1 MTENASPDTPTAS
14 RLHLGAAYYPEHW
27 PEERWPEDVRLMQ
40 EAGFTVARMGEFAW
54 STFEPTEGEFHFA
67 WLDRAITLL
76 AEAGIVSVLGTP
88 TAAPPA
94 WLTHA
99 HPETLAVDEYGR
111 RAQHG
116 NRCHYCVNSPEYHNA
131 TRRIV
136 GALAEHFG
144 PNPHVIGWQID
155 NEFNRACYCDRCR
168 ARFQAYLAERFGSLD
183 ALNAHWTTAYWS
195 QTYSAWEQIPI
206 PIGYHNPGL
215 MLAFRQFVTES
226 YRRFQKLQ
234 IDILRSHL
242 RPGVWITHNFMNWFD
257 GFDHYAMSED
267 LDLASWD
274 WYVSI
279 GHHDYLSSGAAHDLV
294 RGYKRRSFWLMET
307 QPGRVNWK
315 TINTGLNRGEMR
327 AMAWHAIGH
336 GADAVLYWQ
345 WRSALNGQEQYHG
358 ALIDQSG
365 QPLPIY
371 EEVQQLG
378 RDLENAAP
386 ILAGSTPAPAE
397 VAILNDYDSRWAIKW
412 QRHHQDFDYVE
423 HLLHYYHPLAVRNM
437 PVDIISTDAP
447 LDQYRMVIAPALH
460 VVDDELAERLKA
472 FVAKSRRLILT
483 VRSGMKDDYNAL
495 LPARQPGPLAE
506 IAGIEVEDYYALQ
519 YPIPVKGNWFTG
531 TAQIWA
537 ERLRPLNNIT
547 TPIARYGPSNGWLN
561 DRFAITIHMHKQ
573 GLIYYVGAYL
583 DDKAQQAFMDR
594 VAGQARIKSVMLT
607 PPGVEA
613 CKRVSTEGEDI
624 IIVINHTTEERI
636 VTLPWAAHEHVMGL
650 SLEEEVK
657 MAPYGIL
664 VLTQEAEDSAG
675 E

>member
-1 MTENASPDTPTAS
+1 MTENISPDTPPAS

-54 STFEPTEGEFHFA
+54 STFEPTEGEFQFD
-67 WLDRAITLL
+67 WLDRAIDLL

-99 HPETLAVDEYGR
+99 HPDTLAVDEYGR

-116 NRCHYCVNSPEYHNA
+116 NRCHYCVNSTEYHEA

-136 GALAEHFG
+136 GALAAHFG
-144 PNPHVIGWQID
+144 PNPNVIGWQID
-155 NEFNRACYCDRCR
+155 NEFNRICYCDHCR
-168 ARFQAYLAERFGSLD
+168 ARFQAYLAERFGSLN
-183 ALNAHWTTAYWS
+183 ALNERWTTAYWS

-206 PIGYHNPGL
+206 PIGNHNPGL

-226 YRRFQKLQ
+226 YRQFQKLQ
-234 IDILRSHL
+234 IDILRPHL
-242 RPGVWITHNFMNWFD
+242 QPGVWITHNFMRWF
-257 GFDHYAMSED
+257 GGLDHYEMAED

-274 WYVSI
+274 WYVNI

-294 RGYKRRSFWLMET
+294 RGYKQRNFWLMET
-307 QPGRVNWK
+307 QPGRTNWK
-315 TINTGLNRGEMR
+315 SINVGLNRGEMR

-345 WRSALNGQEQYHG
+345 WRPALNGQEQYHG
-358 ALIDQSG
+358 TLIDSSG
-365 QPLPIY
+365 RPFPIY

-386 ILAGSTPAPAE
+386 ILAGSTPAPAQ
-397 VAILNDYDSRWAIKW
+397 VAIINNYDSRWATEG

-423 HLLHYYHPLAVRNM
+423 HLLHYYRPLATRNR
-437 PVDIISTDAP
+437 PVDIISANAP
-447 LDQYRMVIAPALH
+447 LDQYRMVIAPALNI
-460 VVDDELAERLKA
+460 VDDELAERLKA
-472 FVAKSRRLILT
+472 YVAKSQRLILT
-483 VRSGMKDDYNAL
+483 LRSGMKDDYNRL
-495 LPARQPGPLAE
+495 LPMRQPGPLAE
-506 IAGIEVEDYYALQ
+506 IAGIEVEDYYAFQ
-519 YPIPVKGNWFTG
+519 HDIPVKGNWFSG
-531 TAQIWA
+531 TARIWA
-537 ERLRPLNNIT
+537 ERLKPLNNIT

-561 DRFAITIHMHKQ
+561 DQYAITVHMHKQ
-573 GLIYYVGAYL
+573 GVIYYVGAYL
-583 DDKAQQAFMDR
+583 DEKSQQAFMDR
-594 VAGQARIKSVMLT
+594 VAGQARINPVMPT
-607 PPGVEA
+607 PQGVEA
-613 CKRVSTEGEDI
+613 CKRVSAEGKDI
-624 IIVINHTTEERI
+624 IILINHTTEERVI
-636 VTLPWAAHEHVMGL
+636 QLPWAAHEHVMGI
-650 SLEEEVK
+650 SLEGQVR

-664 VLTQEAEDSAG
+664 VLTQNPEDSTD

>member
-1 MTENASPDTPTAS
+1 MTEDTSPNTPSAS

-27 PEERWPEDVRLMQ
+27 PEARWPEDIHLMQ
-40 EAGFTVARMGEFAW
+40 EAGFTVVRMGEFAW
-54 STFEPTEGEFHFA
+54 STFEPAEGEFHFD
-67 WLDRAITLL
+67 WLDRAITML

-99 HPETLAVDEYGR
+99 HPETLAVDEHGR
-111 RAQHG
+111 RIQHG
-116 NRCHYCVNSPEYHNA
+116 NRCHYCVNSPEYHTA
-131 TRRIV
+131 ARRIV
-136 GALAEHFG
+136 GAQAEHFG

-155 NEFNRACYCDRCR
+155 NEFNRTCYCDRCR

-183 ALNAHWTTAYWS
+183 ALNERWTTAYWS

-226 YRRFQKLQ
+226 YRQFQRLQ
-234 IDILRSHL
+234 IDILRPHL
-242 RPGVWITHNFMNWFD
+242 QPGVWITHNFMKWFD
-257 GFDHYAMSED
+257 GFDHYALAED

-274 WYVSI
+274 WYVDT

-315 TINTGLNRGEMR
+315 PINVGLNRGEMR

-378 RDLENAAP
+378 RDLENTAP
-386 ILAGSTPAPAE
+386 ILVGSTPAPAE
-397 VAILNDYDSRWAIKW
+397 VAILNDYDSRWATNW
-412 QRHHQDFDYVE
+412 QRHHQDFDYVQ
-423 HLLHYYHPLAVRNM
+423 HLLHYYRPLAARNV
-437 PVDIISTDAP
+437 PIDVISADAP
-447 LDQYRMVIAPALH
+447 LDSYTLVIAPAL
-460 VVDDELAERLKA
+460 VIVDDERAERLKKS
-472 FVAKSRRLILT
+472 VARGNRLVLT
-483 VRSGMKDDYNAL
+483 LRCAMKDDYNAL
-495 LPARQPGPLAE
+495 LPTRQPGPLAE
-506 IAGIEVEDYYALQ
+506 IAGVEVEEYYVLQ
-519 YPIPVKGNWFTG
+519 HDIPVKGNRFSG
-531 TAQIWA
+531 VSRMWA
-537 ERLRPLNNIT
+537 ERLKVREGAYAI
-547 TPIARYGPSNGWLN
+547 PIARYGPSNGWL
-561 DRFAITIHMHKQ
+561 DDQLAITGNMPQK
-573 GLIYYVGAYL
+573 GFVYYVGAYL
-583 DDKAQQAFMDR
+583 DDEAQRAFMDHVIKDAR
-594 VAGQARIKSVMLT
+594 VTPVMET
-607 PPGVEA
+607 PAGVEA
-613 CKRVSTEGEDI
+613 CRRVSAEGEDI
-624 IIVINHTTEERI
+624 VILINHTTGERS
-636 VTLPWAAHEHVMGL
+636 VTLPWPAREHLMGL
-650 SLEEEVK
+650 SLEGEVR

-664 VLTQEAEDSAG
+664 VLTQTASAE
-675 E
+675 